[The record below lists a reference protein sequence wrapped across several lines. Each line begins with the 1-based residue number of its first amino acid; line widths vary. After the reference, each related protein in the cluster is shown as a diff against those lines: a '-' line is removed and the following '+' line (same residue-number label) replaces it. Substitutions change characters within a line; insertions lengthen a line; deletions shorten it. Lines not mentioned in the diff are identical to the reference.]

1 MAPAVVKLNV
11 YYQHPVSYDERGRL
25 QQLPSTMPRWLSHWA
40 KDVVGVYHVGVEVYG
55 QEYCY
60 GIFNKKKGRSIGGPD
75 SGVFCHQ
82 PRDPGWGNQ
91 WKCEEELGTTTCS
104 PQKVL
109 AIAFK
114 LGKTRFGSRAYS
126 RTGNNCVDF
135 ASEFLRELGAEE
147 VPSWCQR
154 GLQFYRGA
162 AGAVG
167 FVEAL
172 FSTAEDGPEQDV
184 TEEMSKPKF
193 MGGAKE
199 VSYAP
204 MIPVYAPRLQ
214 STSYV
219 PHMPAYVACGSGPQC
234 TQHVYYDA
242 YMPIWRQGAPALPI
256 LLQFPQAFV
265 VKSVAL

>member
-1 MAPAVVKLNV
+1 M
-11 YYQHPVSYDERGRL
+11 
-25 QQLPSTMPRWLSHWA
+25 
-40 KDVVGVYHVGVEVYG
+40 
-55 QEYCY
+55 
-60 GIFNKKKGRSIGGPD
+60 
-75 SGVFCHQ
+75 
-82 PRDPGWGNQ
+82 
-91 WKCEEELGTTTCS
+91 
-104 PQKVL
+104 
-109 AIAFK
+109 
-114 LGKTRFGSRAYS
+114 
-126 RTGNNCVDF
+126 
-135 ASEFLRELGAEE
+135 
-147 VPSWCQR
+147 
-154 GLQFYRGA
+154 
-162 AGAVG
+162 
-167 FVEAL
+167 
-172 FSTAEDGPEQDV
+172 

>member
-1 MAPAVVKLNV
+1 MATAVKLNV
-11 YYQHPVSYDERGRL
+11 YYQHPVSYDEKGRL
-25 QQLPSTMPRWLSHWA
+25 QQLPSTMPRWLSHWT
-40 KDVVGVYHVGVEVYG
+40 KDVVGVYHVGVEVHG
-55 QEYCY
+55 KEYCY

-91 WKCEEELGTTTCS
+91 WKCEEVLGSTRCT

-154 GLQFYRGA
+154 GLLFYRGA

-167 FVEAL
+167 AVQAL
-172 FSTAEDGPEQDV
+172 FGTEEDGSEPDA
-184 TEEMSKPKF
+184 TEEIGKPSP
-193 MGGAKE
+193 GDRAK
-199 VSYAP
+199 VLNVP
-204 MIPVYAPRLQ
+204 MMIPVYAPRV

-219 PHMPAYVACGSGPQC
+219 PHMPAYACASNQPY
-234 TQHVYYDA
+234 HFARHEA
-242 YMPIWRQGAPALPI
+242 YTPVWRGATPALPT
-256 LLQFPQAFV
+256 LLQTQGFPQAYAV
-265 VKSVAL
+265 QSMSL